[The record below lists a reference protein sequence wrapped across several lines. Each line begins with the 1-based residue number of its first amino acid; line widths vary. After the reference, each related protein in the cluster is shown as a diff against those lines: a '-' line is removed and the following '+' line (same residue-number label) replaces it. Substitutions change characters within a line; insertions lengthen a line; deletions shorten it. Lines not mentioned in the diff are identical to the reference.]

1 METALT
7 FLIYTVAGAIVL
19 WTTLVVIAIIVLL
32 LPHK

>member
-19 WTTLVVIAIIVLL
+19 WATLIVIAIIALFLL
-32 LPHK
+32 HE